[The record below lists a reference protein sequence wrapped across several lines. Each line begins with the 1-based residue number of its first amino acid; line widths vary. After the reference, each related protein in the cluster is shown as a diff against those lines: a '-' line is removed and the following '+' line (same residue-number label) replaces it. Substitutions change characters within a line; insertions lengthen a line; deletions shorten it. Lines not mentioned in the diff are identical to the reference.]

1 MTSRDSPDGTARPP
15 RTTTDAP
22 SSGRGASRRES
33 TLRSRLAAL
42 RVVLVALAVVLS
54 LFGGAVAGPAAAA
67 VADDDGAAAGG
78 EATAGDIVTPALESG
93 ASEAVSR
100 EISGGFSR
108 DMFTGTAGDPVEI
121 RHVADASGDDTAYML
136 VGGNRLTDSG
146 GTVGFVDV
154 LKVTGSSTVINTRL
168 MGTDES
174 NVDSCA
180 NVTCDLTFKNNDGEV
195 IAENLSALHN
205 ERSIATGAAGLARP
219 LAPER
224 YRLAVTNGTFIV
236 RDNGAVDPV
245 KVAAESDLV
254 LRSPT
259 FHDEVEVFTTADGD
273 VIADGEGDDT
283 ETLADLRTY
292 GTDRT
297 AVTKGDRVVLGFES
311 TGIWGALSHFA
322 ASEGPLESD
331 TSMNHTALER
341 LLTAEEGVSLEI
353 RQTNPGRNDRAATFD
368 LSDADADDVRVF
380 LADGTELERG
390 EVDRAPSRFYLA
402 IDTSDGGPF
411 TDDPEPGDEYAV
423 EFALEGTEGERY
435 AFDGGGPPAAF
446 DPAPASDDRVGEQ
459 YPYHGIDDGRVSAE
473 ATFSIKERFL
483 RYDHVTD
490 DRTILVEAGNGTITG
505 TTSILP
511 SAELSATVV
520 RDTDDAPNRTESE
533 LTVANESFSVD
544 SGLAGVAPGTRAS
557 YRLYRGQSLQDSRP
571 VLVVENATSP
581 AKLWFRNETTTT
593 NLTVTRGE
601 SLANLSAAIQNVGQL
616 ENREQLTLDVD
627 DGEIVEERYVTVGP
641 QRTKNETFAETAVD
655 LEPGEYEYTLA
666 IDGDS
671 VNGTLNV
678 RADPA
683 VTRLDESG
691 SSGESDSSGDVSTDE
706 SGESDADTG
715 EETGEAADDGGE
727 ETGATSGAPGDGGE
741 TPDEEGP
748 ATFLPFGIGTRETF
762 GGTVL
767 VGATYLLGHW
777 V

>member
-1 MTSRDSPDGTARPP
+1 MTSRASPDGTARPS

-33 TLRSRLAAL
+33 TFRSRLAAL

-67 VADDDGAAAGG
+67 VAEDDAAAGG
-78 EATAGDIVTPALESG
+78 ETTGGDIVTPAVESG
-93 ASEAVSR
+93 AGEGVSR

-108 DMFTGTAGDPVEI
+108 DMFTGTAGDPIEI
-121 RHVADASGDDTAYML
+121 RHVADSSGDDTAYML

-154 LKVTGSSTVINTRL
+154 LKVTGSSTVINTRFI
-168 MGTDES
+168 GTGVS

-180 NVTCDLTFKNNDGEV
+180 KVECNLTFKNDNGQV
-195 IAENLSALHN
+195 IAESLSELQA
-205 ERSIATGAAGLARP
+205 ERPIATGAGGLIRP
-219 LAPER
+219 IAPER
-224 YRLAVTNGTFIV
+224 YRLAITNGTFIA
-236 RDNGAVDPV
+236 RDNGAIDPI

-259 FHDEVEVFTTADGD
+259 FHDDIEVFTTADAD
-273 VIADGEGDDT
+273 VIADGEEDDT

-311 TGIWGALSHFA
+311 TGIWGALWYLSG
-322 ASEGPLESD
+322 SETPLEKGTTLNNSVL
-331 TSMNHTALER
+331 MQLLE
-341 LLTAEEGVSLEI
+341 EGEGVSLEI
-353 RQTNPGRNDRAATFD
+353 RQTNPGRNEQATTLD
-368 LSDADADDVRVF
+368 LANADADDVTVF
-380 LADGTELERG
+380 LAEGTELKRG
-390 EVDRAPSRFYLA
+390 DVDQGPSRFYLA

-411 TDDPEPGDEYAV
+411 TDDLEPGDEYTV
-423 EFALEGTEGERY
+423 EFALEGTEGEQY
-435 AFDGGGPPAAF
+435 TFSAAG
-446 DPAPASDDRVGEQ
+446 DDQSPEQ

-490 DRTILVEAGNGTITG
+490 DRTILVEADNGSITG

-520 RDTDDAPNRTESE
+520 RDTDGGPNRTDTE
-533 LTVANESFSVD
+533 LAVANGSFSLD
-544 SGLAGVAPGTRAS
+544 SGLAGAAPGTRAS

-691 SSGESDSSGDVSTDE
+691 SPGESGSSGDASTDE

-715 EETGEAADDGGE
+715 GETGETANDGGE
-727 ETGATSGAPGDGGE
+727 GTGATSETPGDGGE
-741 TPDEEGP
+741 TPDEEAP

>member
-1 MTSRDSPDGTARPP
+1 MTSRDSPDGTARPF

-78 EATAGDIVTPALESG
+78 EATAGDGVTPALESG

-168 MGTDES
+168 IGTGVS

-180 NVTCDLTFKNNDGEV
+180 KVECNLTFKNDNGQV
-195 IAENLSALHN
+195 IAENLSELQR
-205 ERSIATGAAGLARP
+205 ERPIATGAGGLVRP
-219 LAPER
+219 IAPER
-224 YRLAVTNGTFIV
+224 YRLAITNGTFIA
-236 RDNGAVDPV
+236 RDNGAIDPV

-259 FHDEVEVFTTADGD
+259 FHDDIEVFTTADAD
-273 VIADGEGDDT
+273 VIADGEEDDT

-311 TGIWGALSHFA
+311 TGIWGALWYLSG
-322 ASEGPLESD
+322 SETPLEKGTTLNNSVL
-331 TSMNHTALER
+331 MQLLE
-341 LLTAEEGVSLEI
+341 EGEGVSLEI
-353 RQTNPGRNDRAATFD
+353 RQTNPGRNEQATTLD
-368 LSDADADDVRVF
+368 LANADADDVTIF
-380 LADGTELERG
+380 LAEGTELERG
-390 EVDRAPSRFYLA
+390 DVDQGPSRFYLA

-411 TDDPEPGDEYAV
+411 TDDLEPGDEYVV
-423 EFALEGTEGERY
+423 EFALKGTEGEQY
-435 AFDGGGPPAAF
+435 TFSAAG
-446 DPAPASDDRVGEQ
+446 DDQSPEQ

-544 SGLAGVAPGTRAS
+544 SGLAGAAPGTRAS

-691 SSGESDSSGDVSTDE
+691 SSGESDSSGDASTDE
-706 SGESDADTG
+706 GGESDADTG

-727 ETGATSGAPGDGGE
+727 GTGATSGAPGDGGE